1 MSQFLRSCIL
11 GFAMA
16 LTTLGMVSL
25 VAAQTPP
32 KPVSGPPEAPALPAD
47 IPGGIVYLEAGN
59 AVYQDF
65 ATGQKTNLTAEIPE
79 FQPKG
84 PWTVSEDG
92 RMLCWF
98 RDGKFLVRDLLAKN
112 DLKVDVETSCVG
124 LGNINYLPQAAT
136 INNLT
141 ISPGG
146 RHVQIAYESVIQG
159 ISFLQTKL
167 SRADVLLL
175 DKNSQSLYTSSPT
188 SRWPLYKQVPDTFNG
203 IVRIDIENTLTVC
216 YGNTAGW
223 YPSKSPRLL
232 EFEKNKISAVGAMPA
247 GDPDGVEDGIRGDPG
262 TEVPPQLLVK
272 RNARFP
278 AWQKASSFQNGE
290 GMLALIYKTEEGWGP
305 IEIRRCRASKYGEVA
320 VHPGGFGTGKDGKIY
335 NLPQGKPPFW
345 RLLVSVDNFSG
356 LAWRPDGSL
365 SYLSGVSMFVI
376 DKKQIES
383 GIRRSASI
391 FREFKY
397 PPVINAGGM
406 QFRYPAGTP
415 PVIEAKSLNAA
426 FPVKTTVFAR
436 GIKGDRLHWVSDG
449 TFLFR
454 GSDKALYSCT
464 NGTTKKMLESVPA
477 EFFYCSGTQVAGT
490 NATSPLAGVASATP
504 QEDEI
509 RRAVE
514 WATGKYGQAQG
525 KTFGPEWEYYEG
537 CQKFVANAYGKPC
550 PFYSYATAAE
560 GAQRLNAEMNK
571 GKTPPR
577 GSWVF
582 YTCKTDPR
590 GHVAL
595 AVGDGFV
602 IHASTNMAK
611 KVATV
616 RMDNY
621 DDVPGADYIGWAW
634 PQRKK

>member
-1 MSQFLRSCIL
+1 
-11 GFAMA
+11 
-16 LTTLGMVSL
+16 MVSL

-84 PWTVSEDG
+84 PWAVSENG
-92 RMLCWF
+92 RWLCWLG
-98 RDGKFLVRDLLAKN
+98 DGKFLVRDLLAKN
-112 DLKVDVETSCVG
+112 DLRVDVETSCVG

-136 INNLT
+136 INNLA

-146 RHVQIAYESVIQG
+146 RHLQIAYESVIQG

-175 DKNSQSLYTSSPT
+175 DKDSQSLYTSSPT
-188 SRWPLYKQVPDTFNG
+188 SQWPFYKQVPDTFNG
-203 IVRIDIENTLTVC
+203 IVRIDIENKLTVC

-247 GDPDGVEDGIRGDPG
+247 GDPDGFPDDGIRGDPG
-262 TEVPPQLLVK
+262 TEVPPQFLVK
-272 RNARFP
+272 RNSHFP
-278 AWQKASSFQNGE
+278 AWQKASSFQKGE
-290 GMLALIYKTEEGWGP
+290 GMLAIIYKTEGGWGP
-305 IEIRRCRASKYGEVA
+305 IEIRRCRASRFGEVS
-320 VHPGGFGTGKDGKIY
+320 VDGPDCLIGKDGKMY
-335 NLPQGKPPFW
+335 NNPSKKPHFW
-345 RLLVSVDNFSG
+345 RLLVTMNNCAG

-365 SYLSGVSMFVI
+365 NYLSGDRVFVI
-376 DKKQIES
+376 DKAQIQD
-383 GIRRSASI
+383 GIKKSAVI
-391 FREFKY
+391 TREFRY
-397 PPVINAGGM
+397 PEVINAGGM
-406 QFRYPAGTP
+406 QFRYPADTP
-415 PVIEAKSLNAA
+415 PVFDARSVNAA
-426 FPVKTTVFAR
+426 FPVKTTPFAR
-436 GIKGDRLHWVSDG
+436 GIKGNRIHWVSDE
-449 TFLFR
+449 TFLFQ

-464 NGTTKKMLESVPA
+464 KGTIRKLLENAPKGQ
-477 EFFYCSGTQVAGT
+477 FFYCDSW
-490 NATSPLAGVASATP
+490 SHMEYPPP
-504 QEDEI
+504 QDQEI
-509 RRAVE
+509 QKAVE
-514 WATGKYGQAQG
+514 WAQKQLDDRIY
-525 KTFGPEWEYYEG
+525 GPEWEYYAG
-537 CQKFVANAYGKPC
+537 CQKFVANAYGEPC

-560 GAQRLNAEMNK
+560 GARRLNAEMNK
-571 GKTPPR
+571 GKTHPR

-616 RMDNY
+616 RKDNY